1 MTKVKH
7 NKMQQMAIEHT
18 EGPLLILA
26 GAGSGKTSTLTA
38 RIANII
44 ESGLAK
50 PYEVLAI
57 TFTNK
62 AAREMRNRIE
72 RAIKDDVS
80 DMWVMT
86 FHAMCS
92 RILRNDIEKMNQGYT
107 KWFSIYDDTDSQSVL
122 KNIVST
128 LNLDTN
134 YYSPS
139 ILKNV
144 ISSAKND
151 LKDPDALKIQMKDD
165 FRAERIYE
173 AYKMYEKELRKNNS
187 LDFDDLLVKV
197 LELFVTCPE
206 VLSKYENR
214 FKYVHVDEY
223 QDTNAAQYEIVKA
236 LSATRRNICV
246 VGDDD
251 QSIYGWRGADV
262 SNILDFEKDFLDAK
276 VIKLEQNYRSTSSIL
291 DAANALIKN
300 NKGRKDKTMWT
311 DRGEGSQT
319 IFHKAV
325 TEREEAEFIYT
336 EIRKL
341 TMTGEYHLHD
351 MAVLYR
357 TNALSRI
364 MEDRFMR
371 AGMNYAMYGGQK
383 FYDRKEIKD
392 LTAYLR
398 VIVNPA
404 DEGALIRVINVPKR
418 GIGATTVER
427 LRTIADEK
435 SITLKAAMGENEM
448 ISDAMGTAAKGKIL
462 GFAKMMETLESR
474 RDEFSLVGFIE
485 EVMNKS
491 GMVDFYK
498 KQKTDEADARLS
510 NMGEL
515 LSAAQEFA
523 DKNEDATLEAFLEN
537 IALVSDIDSLEE
549 NRDHITMLTAHSA
562 KGLEFPVVFVIGME
576 EGIFPHQRA
585 MSDNDEMEEERRL
598 CYVAMTRAMDRLYMT
613 CATGRLMFGTRRY
626 NEVSR
631 FISEIPEELIND
643 TTPKPK
649 VLDKSAF
656 RETASF
662 DFQEFSQKR
671 MDNRQKRAVMKTVKK
686 SVITSAEFAEGDK
699 VTHKKFGSGTIITVA
714 KSATGAVYTIAFE
727 GVGIKELDARYAN
740 LKKG

>member
-7 NKMQQMAIEHT
+7 NKMQLKAIQHT

-50 PYEVLAI
+50 PYEILAI

-72 RAIKDDVS
+72 AALKSDIS

-92 RILRNDIEKMNQGYT
+92 RILRNDIEKMNLGYT
-107 KWFSIYDDTDSQSVL
+107 KWFSIYDDTDSTAIL
-122 KNIVST
+122 KTVAST
-128 LNLDTN
+128 LNLDSN

-151 LKDPDALKIQMKDD
+151 LKDPEELKIQMKDD
-165 FRAERIYE
+165 FRAEKIYE

-206 VLSKYENR
+206 VLDKYENR

-251 QSIYGWRGADV
+251 QSIYGWRGADI
-262 SNILDFEKDFLDAK
+262 SNILDFEKDFLDAR
-276 VIKLEQNYRSTSSIL
+276 VIKLEQNYRSTSNIL
-291 DAANALIKN
+291 DAANELISHN
-300 NKGRKDKTMWT
+300 QGRKEKTMWT
-311 DRGEGSQT
+311 DRGEGSQA

-325 TEREEAEFIYT
+325 TEREEAEYVYT
-336 EIRKL
+336 EIKKI
-341 TMTGEYHLHD
+341 TMTGDYDLHD
-351 MAVLYR
+351 VAVLYR

-371 AGMNYAMYGGQK
+371 AGLNYAMYGGQK

-398 VIVNPA
+398 VIVNPS
-404 DEGALIRVINVPKR
+404 DEGALIRIINVPKR

-427 LRTIADEK
+427 LRKIAEEK
-435 SITLKAAMGENEM
+435 NITLKASMSEHEA
-448 ISDAMGTAAKGKIL
+448 ISEVMGTAAKGKIMS
-462 GFAKMMETLESR
+462 FSSMMEDLEKR
-474 RDEFSLVGFIE
+474 RGEFSLVGFIE
-485 EVMNKS
+485 EVMDKS
-491 GMVDFYK
+491 GMVNFYK

-515 LSAAQEFA
+515 LSAAQEFS
-523 DKNEDATLEAFLEN
+523 DKTENASLEEFLEN

-549 NRDHITMLTAHSA
+549 ERDHITMLTSHSA

-585 MSDNDEMEEERRL
+585 LNDSDEIEEERRL

-626 NEVSR
+626 NPVSR
-631 FISEIPEELIND
+631 FIDEIPEEFIND

-649 VLDKSAF
+649 VLDKSSF

-662 DFQEFSQKR
+662 DFQEFSQQKI
-671 MDNRQKRAVMKTVKK
+671 DNRKKKISQRNIKKKR
-686 SVITSAEFAEGDK
+686 SPNEFEMGDK
-699 VTHKKFGSGTIITVA
+699 VTHKKFGNGTIIKVA
-714 KSATGAVYTIAFE
+714 TSASGPVYTIAFE
-727 GVGIKELDARYAN
+727 DVGIKELDARYAN
-740 LKKG
+740 LKSV

>member
-7 NKMQQMAIEHT
+7 NKMQQKAIEQLD
-18 EGPLLILA
+18 GPLLILA
-26 GAGSGKTSTLTA
+26 GAGSGKTRTLTA

-44 ESGLAK
+44 ESGKAK
-50 PYEVLAI
+50 PYEILAI

-72 RAIKDDVS
+72 SILKTDTR

-92 RILRNDIEKMNQGYT
+92 RILRSDIEKMNQGYT
-107 KWFSIYDDTDSQSVL
+107 KWFSIYDESDSLAIL
-122 KNIVST
+122 KSIVSN
-128 LNLDTN
+128 LNLNAN

-139 ILKNV
+139 ILKSY

-151 LKDPDALKIQMKDD
+151 LKDPETLKVQMKDD
-165 FRAERIYE
+165 FRAEKIFE

-214 FKYVHVDEY
+214 FKYIHVDEY

-251 QSIYGWRGADV
+251 QSIYGWRGANIN
-262 SNILDFEKDFLDAK
+262 NILDFEKDFLDAK

-291 DAANALIKN
+291 DAANELIKH
-300 NKGRKDKTMWT
+300 NKGRKDKSMWT

-319 IFHKAV
+319 IFNKSV
-325 TEREEAEFIYT
+325 TEREEAEYVYN
-336 EIRKL
+336 EIKKL
-341 TMTGEYHLHD
+341 TMLSEYDLHD
-351 MAVLYR
+351 IAVLYR

-371 AGMNYAMYGGQK
+371 AGMSYAMYGGQK

-404 DEGALIRVINVPKR
+404 DEGALLRIINVPKR
-418 GIGATTVER
+418 GIGATTVSR
-427 LRTIADEK
+427 LRTISEEK
-435 SITLKAAMGENEM
+435 GITLKGSMLEHDR
-448 ISDAMGTAAKGKIL
+448 ISDMMGTAARGKIL
-462 GFAKMMETLESR
+462 GFSKMMAELEKKR
-474 RDEFSLVGFIE
+474 GDFDVVGFIE

-498 KQKTDEADARLS
+498 KQKTEEAEARLS

-515 LSAAQEFA
+515 LSAAQEFST
-523 DKNEDATLEAFLEN
+523 KTEGATLESFLEN

-549 NRDHITMLTAHSA
+549 NRDHITMLTTHSS

-585 MSDNDEMEEERRL
+585 MNDPDDIDEERRL

-626 NEVSR
+626 NPISR
-631 FISEIPEELIND
+631 FIDEIPEELVNN

-649 VLDKSAF
+649 VLDKSTF
-656 RETASF
+656 RETVSF
-662 DFQEFSQKR
+662 DFQEFSQSKI
-671 MDNRQKRAVMKTVKK
+671 DNRKKRLGQKTEKK
-686 SVITSAEFAEGDK
+686 SESKEEFKTGDK
-699 VTHKKFGSGTIITVA
+699 VAHKKFGSGTIVTVA
-714 KSATGAVYTIAFE
+714 QGASGPVYTIAFE
-727 GVGIKELDARYAN
+727 GQGIKELDARYAN

>member
-7 NKMQQMAIEHT
+7 NKMQLKAIEHT

-50 PYEVLAI
+50 PYEILAI

-72 RAIKDDVS
+72 AALKTDIS

-107 KWFSIYDDTDSQSVL
+107 KWFSIYDDTDSLSVL
-122 KNIVST
+122 KTVAGA
-128 LNLDTN
+128 LNLDSN

-151 LKDPDALKIQMKDD
+151 LKDPEELKLQMKDD
-165 FRAERIYE
+165 FRAEKIYE

-197 LELFVTCPE
+197 LELFVTCPN
-206 VLSKYENR
+206 VLDKYENR

-251 QSIYGWRGADV
+251 QSIYGWRGADI
-262 SNILDFEKDFLDAK
+262 SNILDFEKDFLDAR
-276 VIKLEQNYRSTSSIL
+276 VIKLEQNYRSTSNIL
-291 DAANALIKN
+291 DAANELIRH
-300 NKGRKDKTMWT
+300 NKGRKEKTMWT
-311 DRGEGSQT
+311 DRGEGSQA

-325 TEREEAEFIYT
+325 TEREEAEYVYT
-336 EIRKL
+336 EIKKL
-341 TMTGEYHLHD
+341 TMTGDYDLHD

-371 AGMNYAMYGGQK
+371 AGLSYAMYGGQK

-398 VIVNPA
+398 VIVNPS
-404 DEGALIRVINVPKR
+404 DEGALIRIINVPKR

-427 LRTIADEK
+427 LRTIAEEK
-435 SITLKAAMGENEM
+435 NITLKASMMEQEA
-448 ISDAMGTAAKGKIL
+448 ISEVMGTAAKSKIL
-462 GFAKMMETLESR
+462 GFSHMMEDLEKR
-474 RDEFSLVGFIE
+474 RGEFSLVGFIE
-485 EVMNKS
+485 EVMDKS

-515 LSAAQEFA
+515 LSAAQEFS
-523 DKNEDATLEAFLEN
+523 DKTENATLEEFLEN

-549 NRDHITMLTAHSA
+549 DRDHITMLTSHSA

-585 MSDNDEMEEERRL
+585 LNDSDELEEERRL

-626 NEVSR
+626 NPVSR
-631 FISEIPEELIND
+631 FIDEIPEELIND

-649 VLDKSAF
+649 VLDKSSF
-656 RETASF
+656 RETVSF
-662 DFQEFSQKR
+662 DFQEFSQQKI
-671 MDNRQKRAVMKTVKK
+671 DNRKKKISQMNIKKKRSTNELEM
-686 SVITSAEFAEGDK
+686 GDK
-699 VTHKKFGSGTIITVA
+699 VSHKKFGNGTIIKVA
-714 KSATGAVYTIAFE
+714 KSASGPVYTIAFE

-740 LKKG
+740 LKKE

>member
-1 MTKVKH
+1 MTKVKL
-7 NKMQQMAIEHT
+7 NKMQQKAIEHI

-44 ESGLAK
+44 ESGKAK

-72 RAIKDDVS
+72 GLLKTDTS

-107 KWFSIYDDTDSQSVL
+107 KWFSIYDDTDSQAIL
-122 KNIVST
+122 KGIVSS
-128 LNLDTN
+128 LNLNTN

-139 ILKNV
+139 ILKNY

-151 LKDPDALKIQMKDD
+151 LKDPEAMRLDMKDD
-165 FRAERIYE
+165 FRAEKIYE
-173 AYKMYEKELRKNNS
+173 AYKLYEKELQKNNS

-214 FKYVHVDEY
+214 FKYIHVDEY

-236 LSATRRNICV
+236 LSATRKNVCV

-251 QSIYGWRGADV
+251 QSIYGWRGANIN
-262 SNILDFEKDFLDAK
+262 NILDFEKDFLDAK

-291 DAANALIKN
+291 DAANAVIKY
-300 NKGRKDKTMWT
+300 NKGRKEKTMWT
-311 DRGEGSQT
+311 EKGEGSQT
-319 IFHKAV
+319 IFHKAT
-325 TEREEAEFIYT
+325 TEREEAEYIYT
-336 EIRKL
+336 EIKKL
-341 TMTGEYHLHD
+341 TMTGDYDLHD

-364 MEDRFMR
+364 IEDRFMR
-371 AGMNYAMYGGQK
+371 AGMSYAMYGGQK

-398 VIVNPA
+398 VVVNPA
-404 DEGALIRVINVPKR
+404 DEGALLRIINVPKR
-418 GIGATTVER
+418 GIGATTVDR
-427 LRTIADEK
+427 LRTIAVKKD
-435 SITLKAAMGENEM
+435 ITLKASMLEQEE
-448 ISDAMGTAAKGKIL
+448 ISEVMGTAAKSKIL
-462 GFAKMMETLESR
+462 GFSKMMQDLESR
-474 RDEFSLVGFIE
+474 RSGFGLVEFIE

-491 GMVDFYK
+491 GMVEFYK
-498 KQKTDEADARLS
+498 KQKTEEAEARLS

-523 DKNEDATLEAFLEN
+523 AMTENATLEAFLEN
-537 IALVSDIDSLEE
+537 IALISDIDSMEE
-549 NRDHITMLTAHSA
+549 KRDHITMITSHSA
-562 KGLEFPVVFVIGME
+562 KGLEFPIVFVVGME

-585 MSDNDEMEEERRL
+585 LNDTEEIEEERRL
-598 CYVAMTRAMDRLYMT
+598 CYVSMTRAMDKLYMT

-626 NEVSR
+626 NPISR
-631 FISEIPEELIND
+631 FIEEIPEELLNN

-649 VLDKSAF
+649 VVDKSTF
-656 RETASF
+656 RETATF
-662 DFQEFSQKR
+662 DFQEFSQTKI
-671 MDNRQKRAVMKTVKK
+671 DNRKKRLGKKGVKH
-686 SVITSAEFAEGDK
+686 TETDEEFEIGEK

-714 KSATGAVYTIAFE
+714 KGAAGPVYTIAFE
-727 GVGIKELDARYAN
+727 GLGIKELDSRYAK
-740 LKKG
+740 LEKS

>member
-1 MTKVKH
+1 MTKVRH
-7 NKMQQMAIEHT
+7 NKMQQKAIEHI

-26 GAGSGKTSTLTA
+26 GAGSGKTRTLTA

-44 ESGLAK
+44 ESGKAK
-50 PYEVLAI
+50 PYEILAI

-72 RAIKDDVS
+72 RALKSDIS

-107 KWFSIYDDTDSQSVL
+107 KWFSIYDETDSLAAL
-122 KNIVST
+122 KTIVSN
-128 LNLDTN
+128 LNLNTT

-139 ILKNV
+139 ILRGY

-151 LKDPDALKIQMKDD
+151 LKDPEALKIQMKDD
-165 FRAERIYE
+165 FRAEKIYDAYKAYE
-173 AYKMYEKELRKNNS
+173 AELCKNNS

-206 VLSKYENR
+206 VLGKYENR
-214 FKYVHVDEY
+214 FKYIHVDEY

-251 QSIYGWRGADV
+251 QSIYGWRGADIN
-262 SNILDFEKDFLDAK
+262 NILDFEKDFLDAK

-291 DAANALIKN
+291 DAANALIRH
-300 NKGRKDKTMWT
+300 NKGRKEKTMWT

-325 TEREEAEFIYT
+325 TEREEAEYIYG
-336 EIRKL
+336 EIKKL
-341 TMTGEYHLHD
+341 TMLGEYDLHD

-371 AGMNYAMYGGQK
+371 AGMSYAMYGGQK

-404 DEGALIRVINVPKR
+404 DEGALLRIINVPKR

-427 LRTIADEK
+427 LREIAGKKE
-435 SITLKAAMGENEM
+435 ITLKASMLEHDE
-448 ISDAMGTAAKGKIL
+448 ISKMMGTAAKGKIL
-462 GFAKMMETLESR
+462 GFSKMMADLETR
-474 RDEFSLVGFIE
+474 RGEFSLVGFIE

-491 GMVDFYK
+491 GMVEHYK
-498 KQKTDEADARLS
+498 KQKTEEAEARLS

-515 LSAAQEFA
+515 LSAAQEFS
-523 DKNEDATLEAFLEN
+523 DKKEGATLEEFLEN

-585 MSDNDEMEEERRL
+585 MNDTDELEEERRL
-598 CYVAMTRAMDRLYMT
+598 CYVAMTRAMDRLYLT

-626 NEVSR
+626 NPISR
-631 FISEIPEELIND
+631 FIDEIPEELVNN

-649 VLDKSAF
+649 VVDKSTF
-656 RETASF
+656 RETVTF
-662 DFQEFSQKR
+662 DFQEFSQRKI
-671 MDNRQKRAVMKTVKK
+671 DNRKKKLTQKVVKK
-686 SVITSAEFAEGDK
+686 PAGKAEFGTGDK
-699 VTHKKFGSGTIITVA
+699 VTHKKFGGGTIISVA
-714 KSATGAVYTIAFE
+714 KSVSGPVYTIAFE
-727 GVGIKELDARYAN
+727 GLGIKELDARYAN
-740 LKKG
+740 LTKD